1 MIKKLQ
7 NFEYDTAI
15 FPTDWRY
22 SASLLGIKKYLDY
35 YQLNYRLV
43 TINDSSTLWKD
54 CDELIGME
62 GLLYNRIDISEE
74 KYLLYVEKM
83 WDEDFQHIKV
93 ERILSKDEYEE
104 DDIKIVN
111 GLLYGAKSNTILRST
126 FKGIKFDGYNDKQ
139 ILDMIEENRLNI
151 IKETYKNKLSMY
163 KNYANM
169 KSMFSKNNPHCRL
182 LGYNLDKDKKS
193 KSASYSFNKNSF
205 VANDYFEF
213 DFIPLAFSK
222 TGTAIFINNNY
233 SVELLEQTYNDL
245 NQILDNV
252 INQNIT
258 TASLLKLL
266 SKSAHFVRY
275 DVEIIM
281 KERNDKYY
289 KTVYLRESAINA
301 MNMIGSKIDEIKF
314 TTVIGKD
321 YWLNV
326 QEEVAKACLNGLSLD
341 SLIERMLKIREGDK
355 VNKSYVSKI
364 IRDLIEFDFFMK
376 GDIKMDKETKYEVSK
391 EDIEKARKCAFL
403 VAKTLPENKV
413 NAYRQKLI
421 SALVFH
427 DYDRV
432 CEILLQLSGFSGISM
447 PFAYKLYENPEENKS
462 IAFSFANGLE
472 KNSFADKQFKGGI

>member
-1 MIKKLQ
+1 MNNKKTIIKNILSSFIYQAITIVYGFIVPVMIIKK
-7 NFEYDTAI
+7 F
-15 FPTDWRY
+15 
-22 SASLLGIKKYLDY
+22 G
-35 YQLNYRLV
+35 
-43 TINDSSTLWKD
+43 
-54 CDELIGME
+54 
-62 GLLYNRIDISEE
+62 SE
-74 KYLLYVEKM
+74 
-83 WDEDFQHIKV
+83 
-93 ERILSKDEYEE
+93 
-104 DDIKIVN
+104 VN
-111 GLLYGAKSNTILRST
+111 GLISSIAQFLAYISLLEGGIGPVIKNALYKPLV
-126 FKGIKFDGYNDKQ
+126 
-139 ILDMIEENRLNI
+139 E
-151 IKETYKNKLSMY
+151 KNKEEVGNILG
-163 KNYANM
+163 KANLFF
-169 KSMFSKNNPHCRL
+169 KRISYVL
-182 LGYNLDKDKKS
+182 LAYI
-193 KSASYSFNKNSF
+193 SFLC
-205 VANDYFEF
+205 VIY
-213 DFIPLAFSK
+213 PR
-222 TGTAIFINNNY
+222 FINNNY